1 VDEVTGNGSAT
12 TFVVVAPEFVVGV
25 TGDPAVNVEGAA
37 DTLVRMTYL
46 MTTPWGL
53 FGCPR
58 PQSLT

>member
-1 VDEVTGNGSAT
+1 MDEVTGNGSAT
-12 TFVVVAPEFVVGV
+12 TFAVVAPEFVVGV
-25 TGDPAVNVEGAA
+25 PGDPAVNVEAA
-37 DTLVRMTYL
+37 DKLVRITSL